1 MSINFIS
8 SIDSDETRNLR
19 TKKDN
24 VEIMMG
30 NETDDIIEEL
40 FEFPLQKYQEGL
52 EESMK
57 GSEFFFLIVLICC
70 ITIFKKQAS
79 AERDHHT

>member
-40 FEFPLQKYQEGL
+40 SEFPLQKYQEGL

-57 GSEFFFLIVLICC
+57 GSEFFLIVLICC
-70 ITIFKKQAS
+70 ITTFKKQAS

>member
-57 GSEFFFLIVLICC
+57 GSEFFF
-70 ITIFKKQAS
+70 
-79 AERDHHT
+79 

>member
-57 GSEFFFLIVLICC
+57 GSEFFFVLICC

>member
-40 FEFPLQKYQEGL
+40 SEFPLQKYQEGL

-57 GSEFFFLIVLICC
+57 GSEFFFFIVLICC
-70 ITIFKKQAS
+70 ITTFKKQAS